1 MPIQIIIE
9 KCTGCALCI
18 KACPFDAIRIMD
30 KSGDSG
36 LASSSQSHK
45 LESSGLASSSQSH
58 KLESSGLASSSQ
70 SHKRALIDLNKC
82 NLCGACLP
90 ACKLKAILIEK
101 PEAKGEKPELKE
113 YKGVWVFIEQKKSKI
128 QSVSYEL
135 LGKASELAR
144 KLDTYVGAVLLGNS
158 IGGQSDELFWYGA
171 DTAYVIEAPELANF
185 QDEPYTNVLVKL
197 IQKYKPEIFLCG
209 ATSIGRSLISRVAVR
224 INTGLTAD
232 CTGLDIEPDKKILLQ
247 TRPAFGGNIM
257 ATIITPNHRPQMATV
272 RHKVMQPMEADKRR
286 KGKIIRE
293 SFDGALLSSRTKL
306 LDIIEEVESLVN
318 LAEADI
324 IVSGGR
330 GMAAPEN
337 FKLLEELAHVLGAAV
352 GASRAAVDSGWM
364 PYSHQV
370 GQTGRTVAPKI
381 YIACGISGQIQ
392 HLVGMQSSKIIVAI
406 NKDPDA
412 PIFKV
417 ATYGIVGNLFQ
428 IIPALTKKFKE
439 TRKK

>member
-9 KCTGCALCI
+9 KCTGCTLCV
-18 KACPFDAIRIMD
+18 KACPFDAIRMMETPRLTG
-30 KSGDSG
+30 SAGAPPS
-36 LASSSQSHK
+36 A
-45 LESSGLASSSQSH
+45 A
-58 KLESSGLASSSQ
+58 
-70 SHKRALIDLNKC
+70 KRAVIDLNIC
-82 NLCGACLP
+82 NLCGACVP
-90 ACKLKAILIEK
+90 SCKFKAILLEK
-101 PEAKGEKPELKE
+101 PTEKVGAKSDFKD
-113 YKGVWVFIEQKKSKI
+113 YQGVWVFCEQKKGTV

-135 LGKASELAR
+135 LGKAGDLAA
-144 KLDTYVGAVLLGNS
+144 KLNTQVGAVLLGYKMHEQVN
-158 IGGQSDELFWYGA
+158 ELIWHGA
-171 DTAYVIEAPELANF
+171 DNVYLVEAAELANY

-197 IQKYKPEIFLCG
+197 IQKYKPEIVLCG
-209 ATSIGRSLISRVAVR
+209 ATSIGRSLISRVAVK
-224 INTGLTAD
+224 INAGLTAD
-232 CTGLDIEPDKKILLQ
+232 CTGLDIDPKEKLLLQ

-272 RHKVMQPMEADKRR
+272 RHKVMLPAELNKQR

-293 SFDGALLSSRTKL
+293 EFGLADLTSRTKL
-306 LDIIEEVESLVN
+306 IEIVDEIETLVN

-330 GMAAPEN
+330 GMAGPEN

-352 GASRAAVDSGWM
+352 GSSRAAVDAGWI

-381 YIACGISGQIQ
+381 YFACGISGQIQ

-417 ATYGIVGNLFQ
+417 ATYCIVGDLFQ
-428 IIPALTKKFKE
+428 IIPALTKRFKE
-439 TRKK
+439 AK